1 MQLRI
6 QSLIWYSNNMTKDEE
21 LEQLRHENT
30 VLREAGLRKDEELVQ
45 SRKANQELR
54 EGLRLTLFP
63 LHVGPE

>member
-1 MQLRI
+1 
-6 QSLIWYSNNMTKDEE
+6 MTKDEE

-30 VLREAGLRKDEELVQ
+30 VLREAGLRKDEELEQ

-63 LHVGPE
+63 LHGGPE